1 MTIKPRF
8 INFVKLLFIILLTKV
23 SYAHQV
29 WNYGI
34 DKAIQNYQ
42 EQVEKNKGEKRTPLD
57 SESSTKF
64 QTLFELCE
72 TFKDLWP
79 EISNL
84 ETNRQSHTRE
94 ENVTFFNDTIRHRG
108 YSVNASGKNEHSSE
122 IKDFVLSYYGLTSLF
137 LSSIKEEFSTLF
149 TFDDSHGMTVEE
161 SFKPKANELYQHV
174 QRNYSHQI
182 DQMSEDQLKKIICL
196 ENSYQATAKWQ
207 RSEKVKYVKQKFAHA
222 IDQLEKGLRSYNIV
236 YSWNAVITHAGFQQ
250 NSLKQEFI
258 YRLIYEH
265 TNDYTGLTREDKRT
279 VLWLT
284 EGLIEAYFIPMLKDK
299 IIQAYHSQ
307 SSSRF
312 PHQTVIKSVA
322 NDFQS
327 CIPFYKQ
334 DRNNGYKY
342 VEQIINDYQRQ
353 QNSASSSAPT
363 VQRSFQSMTQHN
375 RARNNHH
382 NRGYTYK
389 RNAN

>member
-1 MTIKPRF
+1 MIFQTKKELTMTIKPRF
-8 INFVKLLFIILLTKV
+8 IHFVKLLFIILLTKV
-23 SYAHQV
+23 SYAGPV

-57 SESSTKF
+57 SEPSTKF

-94 ENVTFFNDTIRHRG
+94 ENVTFFNDAIRHRG

-137 LSSIKEEFSTLF
+137 LSSIKEYFHTSF
-149 TFDDSHGMTVEE
+149 TFDDSHGMTIEE

-174 QRNYSHQI
+174 QRNYSNQI
-182 DQMSEDQLKKIICL
+182 DRMSKDQLNRIIHL
-196 ENSYQATAKWQ
+196 ENPNQATARWQ
-207 RSEKVKYVKQKFAHA
+207 RSGKVGYVKQKFAHA
-222 IDQLEKGLRSYNIV
+222 IDQLGKGLRTYNII

-265 TNDYTGLTREDKRT
+265 TNNHAGLKGQYTRT

-284 EGLIEAYFIPMLKDK
+284 EGLIEAYFIPTLKEK
-299 IIQAYHSQ
+299 IIQAHRSQ
-307 SSSRF
+307 SSSDF
-312 PHQTVIKSVA
+312 PHQTVIQSVA

-327 CIPFYKQ
+327 CIPFYRKNG
-334 DRNNGYKY
+334 NNGHDY
-342 VEQIINDYQRQ
+342 VEKIINDYPSQRQ
-353 QNSASSSAPT
+353 QNSAY
-363 VQRSFQSMTQHN
+363 SFTST
-375 RARNNHH
+375 A
-382 NRGYTYK
+382 
-389 RNAN
+389 